1 MNIVSCFSED
11 LSDAPEEKLKK
22 LKYECKAHM
31 QVCALLSQLHRHK
44 EALSHAKVAI
54 SISHYLVKDI
64 HKLIKYYVDRIQNPS
79 LNFNNEMNNKNKSNE
94 NSNTSAKD
102 VNNKDNK
109 GIDTTFKEKLEKKH
123 IDFLYDPQLSLLAK
137 TAIKILPIA
146 EELEKKLVSENLLLK
161 ESFDESNVDNS
172 NNIENSTEKQQDN
185 TKTEEF
191 NTTYDK
197 VDMRNLLGYLNQS
210 DWIWSLN
217 IGNIMQISPLTM
229 QDICTTSSIEYELS
243 RELVLE
249 KICFLAVSYF
259 CVSTELRFIVQMK
272 EDASIDPVAKRKE
285 SEYFH
290 GKALEVSCSFLPS
303 ECPLVNHILMS
314 YQKHHAPS
322 QQVIQE
328 NEEYEEDLKV
338 IRPKQGIESN
348 KHQPI
353 VRANRGLSISVTPHD
368 APLIDYHNQH
378 KTILKQLYEKYIPNA
393 KTIIQQTSQKQ
404 TQTTSSQLTTQ
415 YPSTSSGA
423 SAKYSSMRT
432 TKKTPLV
439 TGNIKDQPKKR

>member
-44 EALSHAKVAI
+44 EALTHAKVAI
-54 SISHYLVKDI
+54 SIAHYLAKDI
-64 HKLIKYYVDRIQNPS
+64 HKLIKYYVSRMQALPS
-79 LNFNNEMNNKNKSNE
+79 DFTSEVNADNKNLKQSQ
-94 NSNTSAKD
+94 S
-102 VNNKDNK
+102 
-109 GIDTTFKEKLEKKH
+109 KKH
-123 IDFLYDPQLSLLAK
+123 VDFLYDPQLSLLAK
-137 TAIKILPIA
+137 TAIKLLPIA
-146 EELEKKLVSENLLLK
+146 EELENRLVPEKLLLK
-161 ESFDESNVDNS
+161 ESFDDMNNDDTSKPEDKKINAKNS
-172 NNIENSTEKQQDN
+172 KSKED
-185 TKTEEF
+185 F
-191 NTTYDK
+191 NTVYDK

-229 QDICTTSSIEYELS
+229 QDIYTTSSIEYELS

-272 EDASIDPVAKRKE
+272 EDASCDPVAKRRE
-285 SEYFH
+285 SEFFH
-290 GKALEVSCSFLPS
+290 GKALEVAAGFLPS

-328 NEEYEEDLKV
+328 SEEYQEDLKV
-338 IRPKQGIESN
+338 IRPLLGIESN

-353 VRANRGLSISVTPHD
+353 VRANKDIGIAVVPHE
-368 APLIDYHNQH
+368 AAAVDYMKH
-378 KTILKQLYEKYIPNA
+378 YEKAVNGA
-393 KTIIQQTSQKQ
+393 KAEAVEVVKPAVIQTSK
-404 TQTTSSQLTTQ
+404 
-415 YPSTSSGA
+415 
-423 SAKYSSMRT
+423 
-432 TKKTPLV
+432 
-439 TGNIKDQPKKR
+439 